1 MSKPGE
7 WISLHFW
14 VTPTHT
20 WIEFDTNR
28 HDSWLIVFNIMKRNN
43 DERNTEKQQLS
54 ATVEVTCTELQAS
67 WKKSWLQVVF
77 LFSWSLFWQTS
88 LLSVTMKTER
98 ITDTTWWALPS
109 SWASLKEFK
118 RNFTDIFDLIRFK
131 WDIIGFIWRLSCCKQ
146 YNTII
151 LY

>member
-1 MSKPGE
+1 MQSPLMSKPGE

-14 VTPTHT
+14 VTPTHA

-109 SWASLKEFK
+109 SWASLKEFTL
-118 RNFTDIFDLIRFK
+118 RIFLIWFVSNEILLDLY
-131 WDIIGFIWRLSCCKQ
+131 GGSAVAN
-146 YNTII
+146 NTI
-151 LY
+151 L